1 MYLRVTQLTEY
12 VHHLHLQK
20 RAKLGVS
27 TPTIPMEAR
36 AEKALEAI
44 YVCCFGRDPIEQRD
58 EELLSTMFKAVF
70 PSVEQTEINRL
81 VKEKANK
88 VAEGSEDTKYTE
100 LKSLSKEA
108 VKLQMKDLRFLQQ
121 KSDT

>member
-1 MYLRVTQLTEY
+1 
-12 VHHLHLQK
+12 
-20 RAKLGVS
+20 
-27 TPTIPMEAR
+27 MEAR

-44 YVCCFGRDPIEQRD
+44 YICCFGRDPIEQRD
-58 EELLSTMFKAVF
+58 EELLCTMLKAVF
-70 PSVEQTEINRL
+70 PSIEQTEINRL

-88 VAEGSEDTKYTE
+88 VAEGGEDTKYTE